1 MPQPKNTNLQ
11 FSGGFSGDG
20 VRSREGDREPR
31 ATKSVANYK
40 IVSFFLQS
48 FPLTHEVT
56 HLPHQGLMPGDDG
69 L

>member
-11 FSGGFSGDG
+11 FSGGFSGTECG
-20 VRSREGDREPR
+20 AGGGDCQPT
-31 ATKSVANYK
+31 ATKSVTNYK
-40 IVSFFLQS
+40 IVSFLLQS